1 MAYLLGRTSKPLPRS
16 HVPRKVEL
24 DIRLAD
30 YDNGFAAQLAG
41 ASFDFGQPL
50 GWRRGW
56 LQADTEEIGQM
67 GGTS

>member
-1 MAYLLGRTSKPLPRS
+1 VAYLLGRTSKPLPRS